1 MRELVFKFDA
11 TLEQLLLYLL
21 VIENRNKNTSEVC
34 KAISKEIGD
43 LNPI

>member
-21 VIENRNKNTSEVC
+21 VIENGNKNTSEVC
-34 KAISKEIGD
+34 KAI
-43 LNPI
+43 